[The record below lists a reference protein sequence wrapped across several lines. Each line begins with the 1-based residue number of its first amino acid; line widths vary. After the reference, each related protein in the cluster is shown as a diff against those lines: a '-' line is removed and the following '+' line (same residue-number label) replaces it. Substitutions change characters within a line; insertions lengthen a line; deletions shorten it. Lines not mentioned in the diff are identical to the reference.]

1 MTMKIKELFISNFP
15 VIVATL
21 VVNIWV
27 LVAVFLIS
35 SYFVAGSRTPT
46 LNPFSS
52 WNIWDSPH
60 YLSIAEKGYQ
70 VFGEERFY
78 IAFLPLLPTL
88 IDLIHT
94 VTGLEFLY
102 SGYLL
107 SSLMT
112 IAASI
117 MLYKLVRLDSD
128 KHNAFYSVLFLLIFP
143 TSFFLFIP
151 YTEST
156 FLLLSISSFLF
167 LRKGYFWLALIM
179 ISLATAT
186 RITGLALIPAALA
199 EIYLLRKTYPITL
212 IKVTASLII
221 PSIGFIVYL
230 ILNQAIYGNYLQF
243 ALVQK
248 QNWHT
253 FFSFPFGGLLTS
265 FDSLKWRTGIELYTV
280 GYAQLVAFFAGVIAL
295 PFIYKV
301 RLSYGVYATLAL
313 LIPYFQSFW
322 LSMPRYLLVIF
333 PLFIVLS
340 QLLKRFTL
348 IRYLWI
354 IISFSLMTTAALI
367 AINYG
372 PVF

>member
-1 MTMKIKELFISNFP
+1 MLRKIKELFLLNLP
-15 VIVATL
+15 VIATTL

-27 LVAVFLIS
+27 VVFIFLIS
-35 SYFVAGSRTPT
+35 SFFLEGSRTQSLT
-46 LNPFSS
+46 PFSS

-70 VFGEERFY
+70 TIGEERFY

-94 VTGLEFLY
+94 ITGLDFLY

-107 SSLMT
+107 SSFAA
-112 IAASI
+112 IATSI
-117 MLYKLVRLDSD
+117 LLYKLVRLDGD
-128 KHNAFYSVLFLLIFP
+128 KQNAFYSTLFLLIFP

-156 FLLLSISSFLF
+156 FLFLAISSFLL

-179 ISLATAT
+179 AALASAT
-186 RITGLALIPAALA
+186 RITGLALIPALLV
-199 EIYLLRKTYPITL
+199 EVYLLRKTYPITR
-212 IKVTASLII
+212 VRVAASLII

-230 ILNQAIYGNYLQF
+230 ILNQAVYGNFLQF

-253 FFSFPFGGLLTS
+253 FFSFPLGGLPGS
-265 FDSLKWRTGIELYTV
+265 FDSLKWRTGTELYTV
-280 GYAQLVAFFAGVIAL
+280 GYAQLIAFFAGVIAL
-295 PFIYKV
+295 PFIYKA

-354 IISFSLMTTAALI
+354 IISFSLMTTAAFI